1 MSKPC
6 SLWYVGRIL
15 NKEQTEDRL
24 SQMDKKIIFNVI
36 SKWNEILKEKTKNVK
51 KLKQTQRRSNI
62 EVRQK
67 FFAFFGFKL
76 QIS

>member
-1 MSKPC
+1 M
-6 SLWYVGRIL
+6 
-15 NKEQTEDRL
+15 
-24 SQMDKKIIFNVI
+24 
-36 SKWNEILKEKTKNVK
+36 KWNIERENKREK

-67 FFAFFGFKL
+67 FSAFFGFKL